1 MIESDANQLKK
12 KNKLTHSHTHKS
24 MIKSVHAIL

>member
-12 KNKLTHSHTHKS
+12 KEQTHTHKS